1 MLSLNLHEW
10 YEEGK
15 IHKTLAD
22 VMVQSKS
29 EVIIANLLFAK
40 DIPFLYDRPL
50 FASDGTFYRPDFTI
64 SWDGEE
70 WYWEHLGLL
79 NKKEY
84 RDHWQKK
91 EKWYK
96 KHGFSDRIVVTDE
109 KKGIDS
115 KQFKKIIEKYFQ

>member
-1 MLSLNLHEW
+1 
-10 YEEGK
+10 
-15 IHKTLAD
+15 
-22 VMVQSKS
+22 MVQSKS

-96 KHGFSDRIVVTDE
+96 STGFLTGSSLPTKE
-109 KKGIDS
+109 GIDS